1 MEINDLKIN
10 DTQSNMRPR
19 CEIIVQY
26 ILPAIRAEMA
36 IEMQKQGI
44 SQTNI
49 AKVLGVTPAAVNQYL
64 KSKRGATEQD
74 NEILKVIDEFID
86 EYKTTPDALGE
97 HLCEVC
103 NRIKLLLDK
112 LKNTELEHNFY
123 CYNFYCS

>member
-1 MEINDLKIN
+1 MKINDIKIN

-26 ILPAIRAEMA
+26 ILPAIRAEMS

-86 EYKTTPDALGE
+86 EYKTIPDALGE

-112 LKNTELEHNFY
+112 RKNTESEHNFY